1 MVITLGVAPE
11 KEGEFNEFYHH
22 RFLPGLL
29 ACAPE
34 VGRITRYVELN
45 VSGSLR
51 WTTKQFL
58 TIYEFEDEAG
68 IAKSNDIF
76 AREGIKELVT
86 EFQAWKT
93 NDLRNF
99 SRVNYLPRWQHER
112 NCEESGFG
120 LRPFLLWSHEMKP
133 ESDDNFQDW
142 YENDYLPV
150 QLADI
155 PAWSACRR
163 YTSSGKEPTRH
174 LTFFESQD
182 ENSLMR
188 SFDDLRAL
196 HRTKQNREWKRR
208 VEAGATWHDATSFR
222 CIYRRPG

>member
-1 MVITLGVAPE
+1 MMITLGVAPE

-34 VGRITRYVELN
+34 VLRITRFQELN
-45 VSGSLR
+45 ISGSLR
-51 WTTKQFL
+51 WYTKQFL
-58 TIYEFEDEAG
+58 TIYEFENEAD
-68 IAKSNDIF
+68 IAKSDEIF
-76 AREGIKELVT
+76 KRQGISELVT
-86 EFQAWKT
+86 EFQSWKT

-112 NCEESGFG
+112 GSEDSDFG
-120 LRPFLLWSHEMKP
+120 LRPFLLWAHEMKP
-133 ESDDNFQDW
+133 EFDDSFQDW
-142 YENDYLPV
+142 YENDYLPM
-150 QLADI
+150 QIADI
-155 PAWSACRR
+155 PGWTSCRR
-163 YTSSGKEPTRH
+163 YSSVGKEPIRH

-182 ENSLMR
+182 EASLMR

-196 HRTKQNREWKRR
+196 HRTTQNREWKRR
-208 VEAGATWHDATSFR
+208 VEAGVTWHDATSFR